1 MDLRIL
7 EEIGLTPSETKVY
20 LALLELGSTTTGKIV
35 DKSGASSSKIYE
47 ILDKLMQKGLAS
59 YVIKSGTKY
68 FEAAP
73 PERIMD
79 YLKEKEKSLQTQK
92 KDLKNILPEL
102 ELKRAISQYKSEV
115 TIYKG
120 MKGLETAFS
129 EIFQVL
135 KKGDTVYTFIAG
147 SMDEKLNQFFIKH
160 YQQRAENGIKSETI
174 FSESGRKYYESRK
187 HIPAFKAKIL
197 PTSSPSPATIVV
209 YGNKVNIRIGD
220 SDEVIC
226 VVIDNKNCA
235 KSFKEQFDLLWN
247 QKVIVYEGFEQVT
260 RRFDSFLEELGEGD
274 EYYVMGGYLS
284 KLGDKMKK
292 WLLDFHTR
300 RVKRKVA
307 VKFLVTETTRES
319 IKHSLTQT
327 GDPEMKLVALKIF
340 PKEYQSPMQINLM
353 KDNRI
358 FIFPEF
364 EELVFFEI
372 QSESL
377 YKTFK
382 TQFDLLWEKD

>member
-7 EEIGLTPSETKVY
+7 EEIGLTQSETKVY

-35 DKSGASSSKIYE
+35 DKSRASSSKIYE

-79 YLKEKEKSLQTQK
+79 YLKEKEKTLQAQK
-92 KDLKNILPEL
+92 KDLKSILPEL
-102 ELKRAISQYKSEV
+102 ELKKAISQYTSEA

-120 MKGLETAFS
+120 MKGLETAFND
-129 EIFQVL
+129 IFQVL
-135 KKGDTVYTFIAG
+135 KKGDTVYTFIVG
-147 SMDEKLNQFFIKH
+147 NLDEKLSKFFIKH
-160 YQQRAENGIKSETI
+160 YQRRAENGILSETI
-174 FSESGRKYYESRK
+174 FSDAGRKHCESRK
-187 HIPAFKAKIL
+187 NLSSFKAKIL
-197 PTSSPSPATIVV
+197 PTSSASPATIVV
-209 YGNKVNIRIGD
+209 YGNKASIRIGD

-226 VVIDNKNCA
+226 IVIDNKNCA

-260 RRFDSFLEELGEGD
+260 QRYDRVLEEQEEGD
-274 EYYVMGGYLS
+274 KYYVMGAHMNEAG
-284 KLGDKMKK
+284 KEMRT
-292 WLLDFHTR
+292 WLVDFHTR
-300 RVKRKVA
+300 RVKRKVS
-307 VKFLVTETTRES
+307 VKFLVTTKTKES
-319 IKHSLTQT
+319 VEYSLAHA
-327 GDPEMKLVALKIF
+327 GDPEMKLAAVKVF
-340 PKEYQSPMQINLM
+340 PKEYQTPMQINLF

-358 FIFPEF
+358 FIFLEF
-364 EELVFFEI
+364 EEPMFFEI

-382 TQFDLLWEKD
+382 TQFDLFWEKD